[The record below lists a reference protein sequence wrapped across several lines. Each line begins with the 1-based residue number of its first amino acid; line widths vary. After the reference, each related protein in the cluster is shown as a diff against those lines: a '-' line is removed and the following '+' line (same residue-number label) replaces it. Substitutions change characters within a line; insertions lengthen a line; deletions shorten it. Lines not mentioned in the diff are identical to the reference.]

1 MSSYE
6 IISKSIENS
15 FLILDLKLNINLFT
29 VNYLSYS
36 RLNYS
41 FKEKAEFIIDL
52 NHLNLLKFKIIV
64 KFTNFNLLD
73 NLCL

>member
-6 IISKSIENS
+6 IIFILIENS
-15 FLILDLKLNINLFT
+15 FLVLDLKLNINLFT
-29 VNYLSYS
+29 VNYLSYF

-41 FKEKAEFIIDL
+41 FKEKAEFIINL
-52 NHLNLLKFKIIV
+52 NHLNLLKFKITV